1 MPAQYKRKQPVL
13 TPKEI
18 NAMFEEY
25 FSEHFAH
32 QSELFDAQRAA
43 ATNLIIG
50 LEQVPASE
58 KLAPINR
65 FLDWN
70 NLPSAAADGVRWPV
84 DFFAAQTRLVQLYL
98 NWFQQSQQA
107 FSAFWTPR
115 G

>member
-1 MPAQYKRKQPVL
+1 MPAHYKKETALL

-18 NAMFEEY
+18 IAMFEEY

-50 LEQVPASE
+50 LEQVPSEE

-65 FLDWN
+65 FLAWN
-70 NLPSAAADGVRWPV
+70 NFPSAAADGVRWPV

-98 NWFQQSQQA
+98 DWFNQSQRA
-107 FSAFWTPR
+107 FSAFWTHR
-115 G
+115 D

>member
-1 MPAQYKRKQPVL
+1 ML

-18 NAMFEEY
+18 IAMFEEY

-65 FLDWN
+65 FLDWISE
-70 NLPSAAADGVRWPV
+70 LPCGIDLLDSGSYQVP
-84 DFFAAQTRLVQLYL
+84 
-98 NWFQQSQQA
+98 
-107 FSAFWTPR
+107 
-115 G
+115 